1 MSVDGKGLVIEFP
14 ETQQLSPP
22 GLGVRVRE
30 DTTMKEMTL
39 VKGEPISVSH
49 ELQGCLPRVSP
60 VEEITEIVRPV
71 LQVWGF
77 QQAID
82 D

>member
-1 MSVDGKGLVIEFP
+1 
-14 ETQQLSPP
+14 
-22 GLGVRVRE
+22 
-30 DTTMKEMTL
+30 MKEMAL
-39 VKGEPISVSH
+39 VEGEPVSVSH
-49 ELQGCLPRVSP
+49 ELQGRLPGVSP

-82 D
+82 DWSIPLKN